1 MFGIPVDTLF
11 AWSTAVS
18 LGALAIAT
26 LGTVVSYHL
35 SAQVATAH
43 LRELQQTRIE
53 AHSEIE
59 ASRAIAAEAA
69 ARVAQFVRSRAEFQ
83 QKLQIEKHEPPEFL
97 RASTKP
103 LDSDIK
109 ATVPAELLGSAEDI
123 DLIGDRLGRDR
134 LVKAGLG
141 K

>member
-26 LGTVVSYHL
+26 LGTIVSYHL

-53 AHSEIE
+53 AHSQIE

-83 QKLQIEKHEPPEFL
+83 QRLQIEKHKPTEFL

-103 LDSDIK
+103 LDADIK
-109 ATVPAELLGSAEDI
+109 ATVPSELLGSAEEI
-123 DLIGDRLGRDR
+123 DLIGERLGRDR

>member
-26 LGTVVSYHL
+26 LGTIVSYHL
-35 SAQVATAH
+35 SAQVATAQ
-43 LRELQQTRIE
+43 LRELQQTQIE
-53 AHSEIE
+53 AHSQIE

-83 QKLQIEKHEPPEFL
+83 QRLQIEKHQQPEFL
-97 RASTKP
+97 RASTEP
-103 LDSDIK
+103 LGADIK
-109 ATVPAELLGSAEDI
+109 ATLPSELLGGAEDR
-123 DLIGDRLGRDR
+123 DLVGDRLGRDR
-134 LVKAGLG
+134 LVQAGLG